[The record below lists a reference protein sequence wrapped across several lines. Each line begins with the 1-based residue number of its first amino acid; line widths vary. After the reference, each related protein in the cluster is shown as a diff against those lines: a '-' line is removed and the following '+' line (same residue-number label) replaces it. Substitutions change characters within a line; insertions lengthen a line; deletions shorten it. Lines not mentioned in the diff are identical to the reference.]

1 MPATKKQFVI
11 DRGCVFG
18 AEHDPSFGPA
28 WISDQTEWKK
38 CLAFNFGPAVT
49 QDSEDVHYFLATAE
63 VWRFHENPQL
73 LSEALF
79 FKANSY
85 SFFPKETAIEFSH
98 LWIVKLGK
106 LREHQLKVQ
115 GHLSPEHV
123 NDCAKAALGARQLTP
138 KERRIIGLI
147 K

>member
-1 MPATKKQFVI
+1 MSEKKKELVI
-11 DRGCVFG
+11 ERGCVFG
-18 AEHDPSFGPA
+18 AEHDPSFGSA
-28 WISDQTEWKK
+28 WISDQAEWKK

-63 VWRFHENPQL
+63 VWRFTENPQL
-73 LSEALF
+73 LSEVLF

-85 SFFPKETAIEFSH
+85 PFFSRDTAIEFSH

-106 LREHQLKVQ
+106 LREHRLKIQ
-115 GHLSPEHV
+115 GHLSPADVEA
-123 NDCAKAALGARQLTP
+123 CARAALGARQLTP
-138 KERRIIGLI
+138 KERRLIGLI